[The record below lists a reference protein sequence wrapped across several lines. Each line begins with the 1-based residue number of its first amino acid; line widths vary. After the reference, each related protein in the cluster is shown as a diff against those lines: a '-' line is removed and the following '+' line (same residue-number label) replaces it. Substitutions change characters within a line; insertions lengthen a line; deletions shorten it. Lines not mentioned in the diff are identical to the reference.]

1 MLPLGLLTAAQGHP
15 MLVELKNGE
24 TLNGHLANCD
34 NWMNLI
40 LKEVVQTSPE
50 GDRFFRLPEVYIR
63 GNNIKY
69 LRIPEEIVE
78 VVKEQQLNQPPN
90 RGRGGHRGDRGDRG
104 GRGGRGNSTSA
115 PAWRCLSSLTA
126 NHQEHNAEKERKP
139 EENENDTPRSRKRA
153 SRQSRRPNTR
163 APGLSQVPDTLK
175 RKPTARLEAQ
185 LQELTAKRP
194 KVVGA
199 VQILR
204 ALIRDRHVRPD
215 TRHYKALI
223 LANTDSERGSP
234 ENVRDLLS
242 EMEANKITA
251 DSGTLHAALQVL
263 AVHPDYILRQEIL
276 HTLRD
281 RWLPLSPTG
290 WHYVVAGLVR
300 ENQFELALDH
310 LEKMEVKE
318 IMVENWLYSLFI
330 YYLCDFEEFD
340 EVVRLMRLRA
350 SRGHD
355 MTPDLWLYVLDAASA
370 ATHHEATYHVWRQMV
385 ELRYLKPSHGIC
397 RNVLTTALHA
407 GNTKLATSVI
417 EFLVEIDVEP
427 GLEDYERLAETHLRT
442 GDLCSGFEVWCQ
454 MHAEGITLE
463 ESSTDAFLT
472 HMIQSRSHPRDAW
485 AMLKRLKEL
494 GYEIPLRCALVVI
507 QTCER
512 EALADPSIV
521 DDGIALYKELYA
533 LCPTKADASIYNS
546 LIGMCRRARAPDPG
560 MFVVNEMASLGVVPD
575 SRTFQHLI
583 VICLDAGNFQSAL
596 MYFQDMLDRKFTPD
610 EDVCVEIRELCS
622 GSSSEYALQL
632 RYHPLIRDEVIQLP
646 RHDTESPA
654 DSPLLFK
661 ILSDPPPEYS
671 HRQIKRP
678 KTQEEQRAQRRAES
692 KESRKRKRRRLAIAK
707 TRAEEGW
714 EDYEPGGLIPESEFT
729 TLVRSIPK
737 DVPIISADGG
747 QPNIFQLPTPNNNN
761 SPPDPSSTEPFL
773 VPRDRSRPGL
783 TLRLWTQQPGVL
795 KPPGPSREPRF

>member
-1 MLPLGLLTAAQGHP
+1 MPRGTLLLDGLWHCLCPSFSLDTFAHTASPIIRKTRRPRFA
-15 MLVELKNGE
+15 LV
-24 TLNGHLANCD
+24 
-34 NWMNLI
+34 
-40 LKEVVQTSPE
+40 P
-50 GDRFFRLPEVYIR
+50 
-63 GNNIKY
+63 
-69 LRIPEEIVE
+69 
-78 VVKEQQLNQPPN
+78 
-90 RGRGGHRGDRGDRG
+90 
-104 GRGGRGNSTSA
+104 GNSTSA

-139 EENENDTPRSRKRA
+139 EENENDISRSRKRA
-153 SRQSRRPNTR
+153 SRQSRRQNNR

-185 LQELTAKRP
+185 LQELTTKRP

-242 EMEANKITA
+242 EMEENKITA

-263 AVHPDYILRQEIL
+263 AVHPDYVLRQEIL

-300 ENQFELALDH
+300 EHQFELALDH

-370 ATHHEATYHVWRQMV
+370 ATHHEATFYVWRQMV

-397 RNVLTTALHA
+397 KNVMTTALHA

-417 EFLVEIDVEP
+417 EFLVEIDVAP
-427 GLEDYERLAETHLRT
+427 GLEDYEKLAETYLKT
-442 GDLCSGFEVWCQ
+442 GDLCAGFEVWCQ
-454 MHAEGITLE
+454 MHAEGIALE
-463 ESSTDAFLT
+463 ESSTDGFLD
-472 HMIQSRSHPRDAW
+472 HMIQTRTHPRDAW

-512 EALADPSIV
+512 EALGDPSIV

-546 LIGMCRRARAPDPG
+546 LIGMCRRAKAPDAG
-560 MFVVNEMASLGVVPD
+560 MFVVNEMASLAVVPN
-575 SRTFQHLI
+575 SMTFQHLI
-583 VICLDAGNFQSAL
+583 VICLDAGNFKSAI
-596 MYFQDMLDRKFTPD
+596 MYFQDMLDRDFTPD
-610 EDVCVEIRELCS
+610 EEVCVEIRELCS
-622 GSSSEYALQL
+622 RSTSEYALQL

-646 RHDTESPA
+646 RRDTGSSEGSP
-654 DSPLLFK
+654 PLFK
-661 ILSDPPPEYS
+661 KIYSYPPPEYANLPR
-671 HRQIKRP
+671 RQIRRP
-678 KTQEEQRAQRRAES
+678 MTREEQYAQRLAAN
-692 KESRKRKRRRLAIAK
+692 KERRKRKRRRLAIEK

-714 EDYEPGGLIPESEFT
+714 EDYEPGGLIPET
-729 TLVRSIPK
+729 
-737 DVPIISADGG
+737 
-747 QPNIFQLPTPNNNN
+747 
-761 SPPDPSSTEPFL
+761 
-773 VPRDRSRPGL
+773 
-783 TLRLWTQQPGVL
+783 
-795 KPPGPSREPRF
+795 GPASNPL